1 MLKGIELMSKH
12 EKPLSLMV
20 FLVVVTYSLTLVATF
35 TTDGVLLGQS
45 PVGHLLGLAG
55 YALLILKLAA
65 RHKHSTP
72 LFKSLFE
79 YEP

>member
-1 MLKGIELMSKH
+1 MSKH
-12 EKPLSLMV
+12 EQPLSLMV
-20 FLVVVTYSLTLVATF
+20 FLVVLTYSLTLVASL
-35 TTDGVLLGQS
+35 TTEGILLGQS

-55 YALLILKLAA
+55 YALVILKLAA